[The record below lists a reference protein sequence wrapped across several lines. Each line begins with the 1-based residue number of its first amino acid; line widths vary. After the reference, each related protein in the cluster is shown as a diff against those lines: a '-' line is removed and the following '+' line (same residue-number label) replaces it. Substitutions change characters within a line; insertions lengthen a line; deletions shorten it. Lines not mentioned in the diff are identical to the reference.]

1 MLNFA
6 SDKNIC
12 PNSTTCEYIIRL
24 VLKFNNNNVY
34 LRIIYEIYLVWR
46 LSHTKYGTMTQKAS
60 LWSTTLARTT
70 VYAGWGCGM
79 LTPWISP
86 LTHRAPKKCGTPSQ
100 STHGIH
106 LEKFHELQKHLR
118 VRNQTC
124 PFYVH
129 LWIYVYC
136 IFAD

>member
-6 SDKNIC
+6 SEKKTFSQI
-12 PNSTTCEYIIRL
+12 PQLLI
-24 VLKFNNNNVY
+24 LKFNNDTMYVY
-34 LRIIYEIYLVWR
+34 LRIICEISFVWR
-46 LSHTKYGTMTQKAS
+46 LSHTKYGTMTQKAL

-70 VYAGWGCGM
+70 VYVGWGCGM